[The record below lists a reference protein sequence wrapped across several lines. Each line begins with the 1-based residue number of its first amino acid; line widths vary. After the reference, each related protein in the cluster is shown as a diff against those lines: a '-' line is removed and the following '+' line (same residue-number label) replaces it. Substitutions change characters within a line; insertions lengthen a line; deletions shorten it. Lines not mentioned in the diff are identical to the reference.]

1 MSVTLTQEKNEAII
15 LSIFNLMFLLTT
27 DENRHGIQPK
37 ERNMDCESS
46 SIQIVCLDYGGA
58 ICTYIE
64 TSEIHID
71 EQEDLEIWFEQSGP
85 SHEKLFDWAKK
96 NLTVIFDGNLDQ
108 PDNFRSIQ
116 AVGIRGPNAVD
127 LSNGSIMLS
136 GFSVYVTVEVEKCL
150 SEDDFEDIFHL
161 IIPAIRDK
169 ESTIAFTEFFDYSV
183 IFEEPS
189 MDTLSISEKWVRS
202 VA

>member
-1 MSVTLTQEKNEAII
+1 
-15 LSIFNLMFLLTT
+15 
-27 DENRHGIQPK
+27 
-37 ERNMDCESS
+37 MDCESNTT
-46 SIQIVCLDYGGA
+46 QIVCLDYGGA

-71 EQEDLEIWFEQSGP
+71 EQEELEIWFQQNGP
-85 SHEKLFDWAKK
+85 SLDKLFNWAKK

-116 AVGIRGPNAVD
+116 AIGIRGPNAVD
-127 LSNGSIMLS
+127 FSNGSIMLS
-136 GFSVYVTVEVEKCL
+136 GFSVYVTVEVENCL

-161 IIPAIRDK
+161 IIPTIRDK
-169 ESTIAFTEFFDYSV
+169 ECTIAFTEFFDYSV
-183 IFEEPS
+183 ISEEPS
-189 MDTLSISEKWVRS
+189 MDTRLISEKWVRS